1 LSVYPAVTLTLGIW
15 ALLGFVA
22 SITLLG
28 TALRPAGREWLRHTM
43 GGDARSAIAGAWV
56 VALVAMA
63 GSLYFSD
70 VVGFTPCLLCWDQR
84 ILMYPL
90 VVLLGVAL
98 WLREPGAWRITI
110 GLPLLGLV
118 IATYHVALQYR
129 PSLGIVACDEG
140 VPCSG
145 RYLAVFG
152 FISIPM
158 MAAFAFLLIVALL
171 VVAAVAQGP
180 EDASVE

>member
-1 LSVYPAVTLTLGIW
+1 MLS
-15 ALLGFVA
+15 
-22 SITLLG
+22 
-28 TALRPAGREWLRHTM
+28 PAGRRWLRDTT
-43 GGDARSAIAGAWV
+43 GRDARPAIVGAWV
-56 VALVAMA
+56 VAIVGMA

-70 VVGFTPCLLCWDQR
+70 VVGFTPCTLCWYQR

-118 IATYHVALQYR
+118 VATYHVALQYR
-129 PSLGIVACDEG
+129 PSLEILACDEG

-145 RYLAVFG
+145 RYLTVFG

-158 MAAFAFLLIVALL
+158 LAAFAFLLICALL
-171 VVAAVAQGP
+171 GVAAV
-180 EDASVE
+180 VEQPVGDQTEQSI